1 MTDYFKGIKPD
12 KEAFSIIKSRMAKT
26 RDDFKGRRAV
36 IRAMTKHAKM
46 LYEMKMLK
54 GDKETAVFCRETE
67 LGILVICDEEGVQ
80 VEQNVN
86 FNNLPAPWG
95 FAPARPY
102 GDDSE
107 RRENA

>member
-12 KEAFSIIKSRMAKT
+12 KEAFSIIKSRMSKT

-54 GDKETAVFCRETE
+54 DGKESAVFCRETE
-67 LGILVICDEEGVQ
+67 LGILVICDEHGVQ

-95 FAPARPY
+95 FGPARPY

-107 RRENA
+107 RRENV

>member
-12 KEAFSIIKSRMAKT
+12 KKAFSIIKSRMAKT

-54 GDKETAVFCRETE
+54 GDKETAVFCREAE

-102 GDDSE
+102 DDDSE

>member
-1 MTDYFKGIKPD
+1 MHVQL
-12 KEAFSIIKSRMAKT
+12 S
-26 RDDFKGRRAV
+26 
-36 IRAMTKHAKM
+36 
-46 LYEMKMLK
+46 LK
-54 GDKETAVFCRETE
+54 DNPKKFDLEVNNPTGKKTAVFCRETE